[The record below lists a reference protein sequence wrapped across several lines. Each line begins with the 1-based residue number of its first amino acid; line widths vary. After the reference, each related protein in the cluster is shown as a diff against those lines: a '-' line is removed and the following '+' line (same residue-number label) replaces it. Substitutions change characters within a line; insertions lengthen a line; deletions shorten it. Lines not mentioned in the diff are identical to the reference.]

1 MVGQLG
7 LWGQEPTG
15 RKEKDTSGTHPG
27 RNSWGWGQRPR
38 GKIRAPATFPR
49 HPDRSISPSSFH
61 LSVLP
66 NTQIPRGCSPAEYF
80 YVSLVPRGANPGF
93 LARRWAGLGLQTLQ
107 GPPLP
112 QGPASGPAHIPA
124 HAVWTGPPRPT
135 PPHHWTARS
144 ASGAG
149 WLAWP
154 SVGAQAL
161 ISRP

>member
-93 LARRWAGLGLQTLQ
+93 LARRWAGLGLRHSKARPYPRARHQAPPTSPPTLF
-107 GPPLP
+107 GL
-112 QGPASGPAHIPA
+112 GHR
-124 HAVWTGPPRPT
+124 GPPRLT
-135 PPHHWTARS
+135 IGQL
-144 ASGAG
+144 GAPRALDG
-149 WLAWP
+149 WRGRQLGP
-154 SVGAQAL
+154 
-161 ISRP
+161 RP